1 MLYNY
6 RLEIY
11 APDKTNKV
19 LAAYESDRPFP
30 AIQKGDVLCPEDRS
44 EHQGDHHYLRTLL
57 APGMGLVATGVQHNF
72 WHRDATG
79 SLIWF
84 TSVYTREVKLTEKV
98 LRGESDAP
106 PKESEAPSRID
117 PEDSEGPY

>member
-30 AIQKGDVLCPEDRS
+30 AIQKGDVLCPEDRRD
-44 EHQGDHHYLRTLL
+44 HQADRHNFAPPVL

-72 WHRDATG
+72 WHREATG

-84 TSVYTREVKLTEKV
+84 TSVYTREVKLTEEV
-98 LRGESDAP
+98 LRG
-106 PKESEAPSRID
+106 ESEAPSRID